1 MKNKKLFAIL
11 TLVCFMMTLMPV
23 AAFADSEY
31 TVVKPTVTLNSL
43 NEKVI
48 IGGTTG
54 SVYQLANTRTVNTW
68 NYVGPVPQVVS
79 ATGEYI
85 VVQGEKDNH
94 PTSTL
99 SLDGDETA
107 NKIATVVT
115 DDLNK
120 VNDPAAYDH
129 SAILTSDRNASVDAE
144 EYTGVRLL
152 IQNKWNK
159 DKSVNGLY
167 IWATQGSSKAPVTG
181 LLTDVS
187 NATQDIDNDGTDELP
202 EGVYYLPNTY
212 KTTATGTD
220 AFKIAF
226 TSAGTYTIH
235 ASFDK
240 PSFEN
245 GKISEAKELTTA
257 EATKTVEV
265 VAGTLSSKLYQAD
278 VTLPVAYD
286 IYKDVNAS
294 APEKEGVNGATV
306 VDGNIIKGLQIE
318 ANNVAEEEVV
328 IKLHAPNNGNALPYK
343 TLKISSAGAVEVS
356 AEEVT
361 TDRLGEA
368 SFKVSGNREGTYKV
382 YVTCGQFEFTI
393 EVQVGATQATEIEC
407 TDEPTNPIDVIG
419 NTDLSGYVEFTMYDV
434 NGNELDPADPEVQG
448 WDKAYNST
456 RTSYNGKDV
465 TGYVAVVSQPSASKI
480 TSGDLWFDGETIHS
494 KRAFTA
500 EGVYEFKVV
509 LNNGNYATAKIEVKE
524 FTTPVELVLEYPATV
539 ELGASIAGS
548 NDLYWLDANKVEKK
562 ADGKVNLAATGYA
575 VESFNS
581 NSGALLVK
589 GDEKYVGAEISVT
602 AVDERYNLIDT
613 VTIKVAAG
621 ASELAFATKTAEV
634 NVNNKIRVNVV
645 DSEGNVVALGQKQT
659 NQGTVD
665 ISYVILDKP
674 ENARVFASTTDDK
687 KVFTDGYFTMNL
699 TSNTVGNVAV
709 QAVLKYTAPT
719 ATNAT
724 SNVVKYYTGTQIF
737 AVGTGSVG
745 DVVVMS
751 IGSSEIIINDKKV
764 AIDAEPMIQN
774 DRTYVPFRAL
784 AEAFGATVAYDE
796 ATQAVT
802 AELNG
807 VTVVMT
813 IGSATYTVNGAEKTM
828 DVAPFINGSR
838 TMVPVRFAAE
848 AFGIKVIPTY
858 NPDGTTADIL
868 FNL

>member
-23 AAFADSEY
+23 AAFAAGSEY
-31 TVVKPTVTLNSL
+31 TVVKPTVTLNSMD
-43 NEKVI
+43 EEVI
-48 IGGTTG
+48 ISGTTG
-54 SVYQLANTRTVNTW
+54 SVYKLAVTRATNNW
-68 NYVGPVPQVVS
+68 SYVGPVPQVVS
-79 ATGEYI
+79 AAGEYI
-85 VVQGEKDNH
+85 VVQGENDNH
-94 PTSTL
+94 PTTGL
-99 SLDGDETA
+99 SLDEDETA
-107 NKIATVVT
+107 NKIATVAA
-115 DDLNK
+115 DDLSK

-159 DKSVNGLY
+159 DKSVTGLF

-181 LLTDVS
+181 LLTDATG
-187 NATQDIDNDGTDELP
+187 ATQTVGTTQLP
-202 EGVYYLPNTY
+202 EGVYYLPGTY

-235 ASFDK
+235 ASFEM

-245 GKISEAKELTTA
+245 GKIADAKELTTA

-278 VTLPVAYD
+278 VTLPAAYD

-294 APEKEGVNGATV
+294 APEQEDVNGATV

-328 IKLHAPNNGNALPYK
+328 IKLHAPNNGNALPGK

-434 NGNELDPADPEVQG
+434 NGNELDPADSEVQG

-539 ELGASIAGS
+539 ELGASIAGP

-719 ATNAT
+719 TTNAT

-764 AIDAEPMIQN
+764 AIDAAPIVQN

-784 AEAFGATVAYDE
+784 AEAFGAEVAYDE